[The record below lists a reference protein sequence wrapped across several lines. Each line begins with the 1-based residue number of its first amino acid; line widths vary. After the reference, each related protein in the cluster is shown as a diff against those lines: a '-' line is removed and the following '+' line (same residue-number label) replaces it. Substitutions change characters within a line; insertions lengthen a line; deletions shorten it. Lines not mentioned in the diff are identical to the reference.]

1 LLDNENDGVDGLING
16 DPPRPREHIPSGL
29 AGDQPAS
36 KITSASLEKGRDR
49 RTASQGRHFL
59 DAMRGLFRW
68 AAKAKLVARDPTI
81 GVENPTRRFTRAQP
95 IGAALRRR
103 PRT

>member
-1 LLDNENDGVDGLING
+1 
-16 DPPRPREHIPSGL
+16 
-29 AGDQPAS
+29 
-36 KITSASLEKGRDR
+36 
-49 RTASQGRHFL
+49 
-59 DAMRGLFRW
+59 MRGLFRW